1 VAGTPDRDVSDGGG
15 GREPRGWVP
24 DERVLELERA
34 GRVEGFVPRVDL
46 SSLGI
51 ETVLVFCRLAGDASL
66 EALVADYDGPITDAH
81 ETTGPWDAL
90 LVTRFRRP
98 GGPSRFLGLLAT
110 DDRVRAVEASV
121 VTRTALEYDA
131 PPLD

>member
-1 VAGTPDRDVSDGGG
+1 MAGIPDRERSGGGG

-24 DERVLELERA
+24 DERVRELERA
-34 GRVEGFVPRVDL
+34 GRVEGFVPRADL
-46 SSLGI
+46 AALGV
-51 ETVLVFCRLAGDASL
+51 ETVLVFCRVDGDL
-66 EALVADYDGPITDAH
+66 ESLVADYAGPITDAH

-98 GGPSRFLGLLAT
+98 GGLERFLGQLAT
-110 DDRVRAVEASV
+110 DDRVGAVAANV
-121 VTRTALEYDA
+121 VSRTVLEYDA

>member
-1 VAGTPDRDVSDGGG
+1 MAGTPDPESSGGG
-15 GREPRGWVP
+15 PRGWVP
-24 DERVLELERA
+24 DDRVLELEGA
-34 GRVEGFVPRVDL
+34 GRIEGFVPRADL
-46 SSLGI
+46 AALGI
-51 ETVLVFCRLAGDASL
+51 ETVLVFLHLRGDASL
-66 EALVADYDGPITDAH
+66 ETLVADYDGPITDAH

-98 GGPSRFLGLLAT
+98 GGLARFLGLLAT
-110 DDRVRAVEASV
+110 DDRVTGVEVSV